1 MSGLTLVGGGASL
14 LLLLVPPKVRKV
26 HFLKPLCCDTST
38 EVSTCWDMTHNNSLT
53 TTTTRDEVE
62 DNREHLSCSYEDDT
76 GNSIYIVVH
85 NKTQY
90 TNISSGC
97 DRLNCSGMVEM
108 VDDNWQVVLVV
119 YY

>member
-62 DNREHLSCSYEDDT
+62 DSREHLSCSYEDDT

-108 VDDNWQVVLVV
+108 VDDNWQVVLHH
-119 YY
+119 